1 MLGTEM
7 LLNLGI
13 SNTISHGIQATVA
26 TVTSDCLINALNAQ
40 INPSPVQGP
49 RCVDFSKNTKM

>member
-1 MLGTEM
+1 M
-7 LLNLGI
+7 LLNLDI